1 MCVKV
6 EISEV
11 APSLRLEGGI
21 WTSGLAAE
29 LSYPEGGNR
38 VFFDIEDRSFW
49 FRHRNDC
56 IVAAVRRHPPA
67 GTILDVG
74 GGNGYVARRLLD
86 EGFHT
91 ILLEPGKEGAQNGSR
106 GRHIPDVVCSTLR
119 AAGFSPRSVPAI
131 GLFDVLEHIEDD
143 QDFVEQLRTVLAPGG
158 ILYGTVPTGRWLW
171 SMADV
176 DAGHFR
182 RYSGRSL
189 SKLLRSRFEL
199 IFATHFFAPLIL
211 PVLGARALPYRL
223 GLRRSTLASESAV
236 HGTEGGPLVGFMQ
249 AILAREA
256 KMIGEGRTSSL
267 GTSLLFV
274 ARARER

>member
-1 MCVKV
+1 MGVRV

-21 WTSGLAAE
+21 WTSGLAAD
-29 LSYPEGGNR
+29 LSYPESGNR

-74 GGNGYVARRLLD
+74 GGNGFVARRLLN

-91 ILLEPGKEGAQNGSR
+91 ILLEPGQEGAQNGSR
-106 GRHIPDVVCSTLR
+106 GRHIPEVVCSTLR
-119 AAGFSPRSVPAI
+119 GAGFAARSVPAI

-143 QDFVEQLRTVLAPGG
+143 QDFVEQIRAVLCPGG
-158 ILYGTVPTGRWLW
+158 LLYGTVPAGQWLW

-182 RYSGRSL
+182 RYSERIIG
-189 SKLLRSRFEL
+189 KLLQRRLDL
-199 IFATHFFAPLIL
+199 IFATHFFAPLIV
-211 PVLGARALPYRL
+211 PVLGARAMPYRL
-223 GLRRSTLASESAV
+223 GVRRSTLASESAA
-236 HGTEGGPLVGFMQ
+236 HGTEGGPLVRLMR
-249 AILAREA
+249 AILGSEAR
-256 KMIGEGRTSSL
+256 KIGEGRSSSL

-274 ARARER
+274 ARAR